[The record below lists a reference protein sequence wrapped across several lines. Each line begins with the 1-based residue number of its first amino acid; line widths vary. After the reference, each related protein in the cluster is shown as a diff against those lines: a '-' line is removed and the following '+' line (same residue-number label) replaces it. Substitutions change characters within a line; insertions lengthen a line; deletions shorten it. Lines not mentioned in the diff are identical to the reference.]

1 MREPLLALAVLTLA
15 AAVLWLW
22 LGSRQARARRAG
34 AADLVE
40 TYHARD
46 AGVLVL
52 AFTAPDCGPCKAVQR
67 PALEALEQQY
77 PGRIIVGEVDALSEP
92 RLAAR
97 FGILTVPSTVVI
109 GPEGDVRAINNGT
122 ATTERL
128 AAQVG
133 LNGQPGDIGM

>member
-1 MREPLLALAVLTLA
+1 VRDPLLALGVLTVA
-15 AAVLWLW
+15 AALLWLW
-22 LGSRQARARRAG
+22 LGSRQARAVRAG

-40 TYHARD
+40 TYGARE
-46 AGVLVL
+46 AGALVL
-52 AFTAPDCGPCKAVQR
+52 AFTAPDCAPCRTVQR

-77 PGRIIVGEVDALSEP
+77 PGRIVIGEVDALIEQ

-109 GPEGDVRAINNGT
+109 GPAGDVRAINNGT

-133 LNGQPGDIGM
+133 LNGQPADIGM

>member
-1 MREPLLALAVLTLA
+1 MRDPLLALGILTVGV
-15 AAVLWLW
+15 AVLWLW
-22 LGSRQARARRAG
+22 LGSRQARALRAG
-34 AADLVE
+34 AADLVA

-46 AGVLVL
+46 AGALVL
-52 AFTAPDCGPCKAVQR
+52 AFTAPDCAPCRTVQK

-77 PGRIIVGEVDALSEP
+77 PGRIVIGEVDALIER
-92 RLAAR
+92 RLAGR

-109 GPEGDVRAINNGT
+109 GPTGDVRAINNGT